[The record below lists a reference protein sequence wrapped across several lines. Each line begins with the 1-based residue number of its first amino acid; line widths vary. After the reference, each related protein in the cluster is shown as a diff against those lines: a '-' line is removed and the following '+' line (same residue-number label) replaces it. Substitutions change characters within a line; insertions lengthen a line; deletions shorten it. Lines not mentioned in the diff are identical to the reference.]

1 MGFFDTVGKTVGS
14 WIKHRAEDFKF
25 WYGKAKDDFSNGR
38 PLSGFKNIAVGTAD
52 ILLQGEITD
61 IYQEDLKPALHTNNL
76 EAWKKEYMGENA
88 DPNSLSSIYHSMA
101 DYSRIMAQYTRSIA
115 VDNGME
121 NCKDNLKEYLKGIL
135 NDNKEETSPYLTE
148 LLTSQKIKG
157 NTDIAYHDLLKEYE
171 DTLSLADNDAKTEK
185 QNAIIDKIADEMF
198 KDTDSMIAENG
209 TDKMLTFYENAYDN
223 YSQENRTNER
233 YEASLRELGIVA
245 EKVENKDKTEEKTD
259 DAQMGTM

>member
-1 MGFFDTVGKTVGS
+1 MGFFDTVGKAVGS
-14 WIKHRAEDFKF
+14 WVKHRAEDFKF

-61 IYQEDLKPALHTNNL
+61 IYQEDLKPAIHTNNL
-76 EAWKKEYMGENA
+76 EAWKTKYMGENA
-88 DPNSLSSIYHSMA
+88 DPNSLSNIYHSMA
-101 DYSRIMAQYTRSIA
+101 DYSKIMAQYTRSVA
-115 VDNGME
+115 ADNGMG

-135 NDNKEETSPYLTE
+135 SDDKEETSPYLTE

-198 KDTDSMIAENG
+198 KDTNSMIAENG
-209 TDKMLTFYENAYDN
+209 ADKMSQFYKNAYDN

-245 EKVENKDKTEEKTD
+245 EKTEHNEKTETAQTD
-259 DAQMGTM
+259 VQVDTP